1 MWTFPVMWTD
11 KVHVSNAIVVEGRS
25 HGIEFDESMAKIT
38 FDFEIY
44 DLDSY

>member
-1 MWTFPVMWTD
+1 M
-11 KVHVSNAIVVEGRS
+11 VHVENSMVVEGRV